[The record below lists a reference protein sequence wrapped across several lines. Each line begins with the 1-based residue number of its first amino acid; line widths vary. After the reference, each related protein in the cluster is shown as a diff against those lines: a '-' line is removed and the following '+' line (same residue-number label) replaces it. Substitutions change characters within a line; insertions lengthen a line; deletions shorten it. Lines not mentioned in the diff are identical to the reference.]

1 LLLPLLLLV
10 LVLLLLL
17 LLVLLL
23 LQQLLL
29 MTTPYEVHQALAQH
43 MCLPCLDILVLWAV
57 PEVRACTA
65 QQPASGA
72 ATQQRKQRTFLKAA
86 YTPPEGIC
94 SKHHKSAAYAWSIA
108 LCLGK

>member
-1 LLLPLLLLV
+1 LLRP
-10 LVLLLLL
+10 LL

-23 LQQLLL
+23 LVLLQLLL
-29 MTTPYEVHQALAQH
+29 LLLQQPLFMTTPYEVHQALAQH

-57 PEVRACTA
+57 PEMRACTA

-94 SKHHKSAAYAWSIA
+94 SEHRRSAAYAWMIA
-108 LCLGK
+108 L